1 MNPSTANNELRR
13 PPKIQLPH
21 LALEAVGM
29 VTVAYVLVSLFG

>member
-13 PPKIQLPH
+13 PPKIQFPH

-29 VTVAYVLVSLFG
+29 VSVAVILVGLFG